1 MSLGYPCL
9 TLKFALNH
17 VKCDKYPPPPKKN
30 TTKVVFK
37 KKKKSK
43 VGSKQYKH

>member
-17 VKCDKYPPPPKKN
+17 VSVTNIPPKKYD
-30 TTKVVFK
+30 KGCLK